1 MIDATEYAATVAVV
15 YRIMR
20 KVAFVSLLIAAA
32 FAQTPLDPKFTALAG
47 QLVAA
52 PDAAAR
58 EQILAS
64 HPDLVAHS
72 LVIAVHRAGNAVYSQ
87 NRIEDALRVYGVA
100 CDLARRLEDAPGLAL
115 CSFDTGFIYA
125 RLDRFDLAL
134 PKFLECVARATPLG
148 DHDLLARSFNNIA
161 LIYHARSQFQDSV
174 AYHRRALAEYEA
186 RGDPAGQ
193 VSVRANL
200 GDDYKGAGQYGPA
213 AQELQKA
220 LDTAQQHGLEKEMS
234 SILLGL
240 SGLYFHLH
248 DMPLAERYAAE
259 SLQIKRKLGDAQTI
273 GDAYSQMATVATA
286 MGKTG
291 SARENFEQARKYAE
305 QARDSYTLLMVLYN
319 YGNLL
324 REHGEHAAGI
334 ARLQEAAELADKIG
348 RPAMAAHSRVSL
360 AEVAKDEGRFAD
372 ALAFCGPALEFGR
385 RFNDPLLVTRVGDAM
400 GVSLRALGKAGEAEQ
415 AFRESIAAIEWMRDT
430 IAADRETKA
439 GYMEDKAEVY
449 NHLVDLLASEGR
461 SVDALAIAEKAK
473 ARVVLDVLRN
483 GSIDLSREMTPEE
496 KRQEAAFRAQLSALP
511 DARSA
516 PKSAAEMEQ
525 ARAGYRLFKDALYAR
540 HPELKLHR
548 LEVEP
553 VTPAGL
559 FANLPEP
566 GAALLEYV
574 VTDKSVIL
582 FVLTNGPDGPATRTY
597 TLAAPAGRLK
607 LDVARFREAIGNRD
621 LSFRPLAGTLY
632 RDLIQPAEAQLNG
645 KSTLVIVPDGFL
657 WQLPFQALADA
668 RGRYV
673 IEDRTL
679 FYAPSLTVLHET
691 LRMRPDRPA
700 QDSRILA
707 LAAAT
712 VPGSRR
718 EALGLRE
725 IYGSAKT
732 TVYLGPEA
740 DEEKIRAEASR
751 YSVLHVAAHGVFRD
765 ENPMSSYLILA
776 KAGKPEAGKM
786 EARDLMTLDLH
797 AGMVVLSGC
806 ETGRG
811 FAGTGEGLLGMSWAL
826 LVAGSPATV
835 ASQWKVDS
843 ASTADLM
850 LEFHRAVH
858 QSGRKAGS
866 LRLAQLALMKKP
878 EFRHPYYWSGFMLV
892 GQGF

>member
-1 MIDATEYAATVAVV
+1 MLRFRRLPAIRPPHGARRGCRDGLCKRSPSERAAGLAARAARRDMIDATEYAATVAVV

-324 REHGEHAAGI
+324 REHREHAPRESPGS
-334 ARLQEAAELADKIG
+334 RSAAELADKIG

-415 AFRESIAAIEWMRDT
+415 AFRNPSPRSSGCAIPSRRESRDQG
-430 IAADRETKA
+430 RVH
-439 GYMEDKAEVY
+439 GGQSRG
-449 NHLVDLLASEGR
+449 LQPLGGLARSEGR

-525 ARAGYRLFKDALYAR
+525 ARAATGCSRMPYMPD
-540 HPELKLHR
+540 
-548 LEVEP
+548 
-553 VTPAGL
+553 TP
-559 FANLPEP
+559 N
-566 GAALLEYV
+566 
-574 VTDKSVIL
+574 
-582 FVLTNGPDGPATRTY
+582 
-597 TLAAPAGRLK
+597 
-607 LDVARFREAIGNRD
+607 
-621 LSFRPLAGTLY
+621 
-632 RDLIQPAEAQLNG
+632 
-645 KSTLVIVPDGFL
+645 
-657 WQLPFQALADA
+657 
-668 RGRYV
+668 
-673 IEDRTL
+673 
-679 FYAPSLTVLHET
+679 
-691 LRMRPDRPA
+691 
-700 QDSRILA
+700 
-707 LAAAT
+707 
-712 VPGSRR
+712 
-718 EALGLRE
+718 
-725 IYGSAKT
+725 
-732 TVYLGPEA
+732 
-740 DEEKIRAEASR
+740 
-751 YSVLHVAAHGVFRD
+751 
-765 ENPMSSYLILA
+765 
-776 KAGKPEAGKM
+776 
-786 EARDLMTLDLH
+786 
-797 AGMVVLSGC
+797 
-806 ETGRG
+806 
-811 FAGTGEGLLGMSWAL
+811 
-826 LVAGSPATV
+826 
-835 ASQWKVDS
+835 
-843 ASTADLM
+843 
-850 LEFHRAVH
+850 
-858 QSGRKAGS
+858 
-866 LRLAQLALMKKP
+866 
-878 EFRHPYYWSGFMLV
+878 
-892 GQGF
+892 